1 MNVGL
6 GRDLEKVLQRL
17 STIQEEINEIND
29 IITGYMQEESDSSAQ
44 TKNAEP
50 GMKG

>member
-17 STIQEEINEIND
+17 STIQDEINEIND
-29 IITGYMQEESDSSAQ
+29 IITGYMQEESDSSSQ
-44 TKNAEP
+44 KQNAEP
-50 GMKG
+50 VMK

>member
-17 STIQEEINEIND
+17 STIQGEINEIND
-29 IITGYMQEESDSSAQ
+29 IITGYMQKEGADSSDQ
-44 TKNAEP
+44 QHNTEP
-50 GMKG
+50 EMK